1 MYTSMHIY
9 THVRM
14 HKHYTCVYICKYW
27 VGQKVRL
34 GFSVTSTNQLY
45 FITWLYHGLLDG
57 SQMSM
62 EEHLG
67 YFQLLEFMNKSVKY
81 L

>member
-1 MYTSMHIY
+1 MPNI
-9 THVRM
+9 VLA
-14 HKHYTCVYICKYW
+14 K
-27 VGQKVRL
+27 KVRL

-45 FITWLYHGLLDG
+45 FIIWLYHGLLDG

-81 L
+81 LWSGFCVNMFLFL